1 LTCRIFVDDS
11 PDHLERGTPRGSLT
25 IPGKWLFRHEGT
37 EIELTMPE
45 RDPIYDMG
53 YHSQR
58 HAHLIGEDE
67 YFWARAEASARLYFS
82 PEERSKRIFEYGC
95 GIGQGIASLPNASGW
110 DVSSEAREICLRR
123 NIAVYDDINMVPRK
137 AWDIV
142 LCRHVLEHLE
152 SPLEHLKLMRE
163 LIAEHGELLIVLP
176 REQHESASFTPDLN
190 QHLYCWNFRAIN
202 NLLGRAGLRP
212 HTNRYAY
219 VLGYRVLLPVRRI
232 LGADAY
238 FYATQIVGYLKRNG
252 ELIVRAKVK

>member
-1 LTCRIFVDDS
+1 M
-11 PDHLERGTPRGSLT
+11 LE
-25 IPGKWLFRHEGT
+25 K
-37 EIELTMPE
+37 
-45 RDPIYDMG
+45 DPIYDRG

-58 HAHLIGEDE
+58 HAHLIGDDE

-95 GIGQGIASLPNASGW
+95 GIGQGIAALPHASGW

-123 NIAVYDDINMVPRK
+123 GLRVYDDIDTVPRK

-176 REQHESASFTPDLN
+176 REKHESTLLTPDLN

-202 NLLGRAGLRP
+202 NLLERAGFQP
-212 HTNRYAY
+212 HKNRYAY
-219 VLGYRVLLPVRRI
+219 VLGYRVLLPLRRI

-238 FYATQIVGYLKRNG
+238 FYSTLIVGHLKLNG
-252 ELIVRAKVK
+252 ELIVRARVKSATPATDL

>member
-1 LTCRIFVDDS
+1 MR
-11 PDHLERGTPRGSLT
+11 E
-25 IPGKWLFRHEGT
+25 E
-37 EIELTMPE
+37 
-45 RDPIYDMG
+45 DPIYDRG

-95 GIGQGIASLPNASGW
+95 GIGQGIAALPHASGW

-123 NIAVYDDINMVPRK
+123 NLRVYDDIDTVPRK

-152 SPLEHLKLMRE
+152 NPLQHLKLMRE
-163 LIAEHGELLIVLP
+163 LIAEQGELLIVLP
-176 REQHESASFTPDLN
+176 REKHYLASFTPDLN

-202 NLLGRAGLRP
+202 NLLERAGFQP
-212 HTNRYAY
+212 HANRYAY

-238 FYATQIVGYLKRNG
+238 FYATLIVGYLKLNS
-252 ELIVRAKVK
+252 ELIVRAGVKSAAPAIDL